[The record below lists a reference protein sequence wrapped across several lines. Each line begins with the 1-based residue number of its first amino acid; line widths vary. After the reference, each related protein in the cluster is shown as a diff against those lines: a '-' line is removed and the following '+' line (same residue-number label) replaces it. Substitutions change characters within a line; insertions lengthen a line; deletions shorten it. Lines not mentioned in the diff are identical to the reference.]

1 MDLMGMMGK
10 MQETQRKI
18 EETKKRLDTVL
29 INEQSSD
36 GLLKVTL
43 TANSYVKSISV
54 DDALL
59 EDKEQLEDY
68 LILVMNKALAK
79 AANVNQTELDAVA
92 KVDMPM
98 IPGMEDLFK

>member
-18 EETKKRLDTVL
+18 EETKIRLNSVL
-29 INEQSSD
+29 IDEQSSN

-43 TANSYVKSISV
+43 TANSEVKIISV
-54 DDALL
+54 DDELL
-59 EDKEQLEDY
+59 KDKEQLEDY
-68 LILVMNKALAK
+68 LILVMNKALVK
-79 AANVNQTELDAVA
+79 AAHINQTELDAVA

-98 IPGMEDLFK
+98 IPGMEDMFK

>member
-18 EETKKRLDTVL
+18 EETKKRLNTVL
-29 INEQSSD
+29 IDEQSAD
-36 GLLKVTL
+36 GLLSVTI
-43 TANSYVKSISV
+43 TANNTIKNISV
-54 DDALL
+54 ADALL

-68 LILVMNKALAK
+68 IITVVNKAIEK
-79 AANVNQTELDAVA
+79 ATRLNQTELDAVA

-98 IPGMEDLFK
+98 IPGMEDMFK